1 MFASMGYDWVFENC
15 LKHELVHGDIPQK
28 KAKLDS
34 HWLNVHWFYRFDTQC
49 LEQILVD
56 HSFFNS
62 SASTFLAKDANLAW
76 RS

>member
-1 MFASMGYDWVFENC
+1 MFASMGYDWAFETC
-15 LKHELVHGDIPQK
+15 LKHGLVHVGIPQK

-34 HWLNVHWFYRFDTQC
+34 HWLSVHWFHRFDTQC

-56 HSFFNS
+56 HSFLILVPQL
-62 SASTFLAKDANLAW
+62 FLAKDANLAW